1 MWVTSVPIGCNWLIW
16 SFLIDERISQD
27 EDYTHR
33 GCRRLI
39 KLHIQIA
46 YPKWSERSLA
56 PGEPFERRRDSRD
69 AEHRRTTSHTFS
81 HLLNLD
87 DLQILDTLPFSI
99 SLTRHFVGRIAGR
112 TLCARTHK
120 KRPTLLI
127 LSVWRFTRRPAAGWK
142 SSADRNLFKAF
153 KNKSKVCSFLK
164 LNFNGGFAN

>member
-1 MWVTSVPIGCNWLIW
+1 MQAINQITYPNC
-16 SFLIDERISQD
+16 ISKMV
-27 EDYTHR
+27 R
-33 GCRRLI
+33 AIISARRALR
-39 KLHIQIA
+39 KA
-46 YPKWSERSLA
+46 S
-56 PGEPFERRRDSRD
+56 RDSRD